1 MILVFNSVTTDFS
14 IPNMRSG
21 KDLYA
26 CILMFKDFLS
36 SNAMQ
41 TYNTRKDGGK
51 IKHIKIATAE
61 KI

>member
-1 MILVFNSVTTDFS
+1 MK
-14 IPNMRSG
+14 SG
-21 KDLYA
+21 KGLYA

-41 TYNTRKDGGK
+41 TDNKTRKDGGK
-51 IKHIKIATAE
+51 IKTTMQGIKIATAD